1 MFIVKRI
8 GISLVLIL
16 LAYALA
22 DCSAPPP
29 CDERI
34 EDRQQLQ
41 YDVMSNP
48 LIEHVSKTL
57 HMLHVFTSECYIDGK
72 AQVIIRYALLPEY
85 SKYGFIY
92 TDNLYVSYLKTSG
105 EIEIENSNTQE
116 TMPLRFNA
124 IIDMF
129 KNRVNDIK
137 SAPRVQEFLANIKVE
152 TSQYPISLGDDGNRA
167 TIQSQDHRYR
177 INYILFAN
185 NVRGYFL
192 PNNITWHEFP
202 EIQRAHEI
210 IVNDLLIG
218 DLSNCNIDYSDEL
231 GYTSVDFHDFDK
243 WYITVSVVCPYYVH
257 KLAWVQLNADN
268 SYERLKLQEP

>member
-57 HMLHVFTSECYIDGK
+57 HMLHVFTSKCYIDGK

-105 EIEIENSNTQE
+105 EIEIENSNT
-116 TMPLRFNA
+116 
-124 IIDMF
+124 
-129 KNRVNDIK
+129 
-137 SAPRVQEFLANIKVE
+137 
-152 TSQYPISLGDDGNRA
+152 
-167 TIQSQDHRYR
+167 
-177 INYILFAN
+177 
-185 NVRGYFL
+185 
-192 PNNITWHEFP
+192 
-202 EIQRAHEI
+202 
-210 IVNDLLIG
+210 
-218 DLSNCNIDYSDEL
+218 
-231 GYTSVDFHDFDK
+231 
-243 WYITVSVVCPYYVH
+243 
-257 KLAWVQLNADN
+257 
-268 SYERLKLQEP
+268 